1 MSLVLSSQVWNIS
14 MPTKLPLI
22 SLLGDHMISGTAF
35 VSSLAPS
42 NQPKWALSSTNSLK
56 LTTHICPW
64 ERFKR
69 FNMAG
74 KTHPALHVTL
84 TLASVNPFRFN
95 LTTPF
100 HVHHNQLLLVSQSC
114 HDLGLTACNIFVTF
128 SLLPSFEISAQMS
141 LLTTH
146 TDKVR
151 CTL

>member
-1 MSLVLSSQVWNIS
+1 
-14 MPTKLPLI
+14 MPSKLPLI

-35 VSSLAPS
+35 VSSLALS

-56 LTTHICPW
+56 LTTHICSW
-64 ERFKR
+64 EWFKR

-74 KTHPALHVTL
+74 KARPALLVTL
-84 TLASVNPFRFN
+84 TLASADPFIFN

-100 HVHHNQLLLVSQSC
+100 HVRHTQLLLVSQSY
-114 HDLGLTACNIFVTF
+114 HDLGLAACNIFVTF
-128 SLLPSFEISAQMS
+128 SLLRSFEISAQMS

-151 CTL
+151 RTL